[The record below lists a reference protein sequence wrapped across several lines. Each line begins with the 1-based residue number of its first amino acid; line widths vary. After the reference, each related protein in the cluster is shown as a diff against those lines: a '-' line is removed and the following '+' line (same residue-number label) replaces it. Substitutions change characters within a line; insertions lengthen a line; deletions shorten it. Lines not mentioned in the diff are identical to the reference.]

1 MSLPTFNLRCFMR
14 KTFILAVGILASF
27 SLCSEEDKGYIAK
40 KQQPSYGQDPAMS
53 QNPCSALTTDEQA
66 FATKLNSSNSSL
78 FCSKMT
84 PMQRQK
90 AMQMANSKGPSGAKI
105 TPDDAVQK
113 VMSSSN
119 TKAPGSKACPV
130 Q

>member
-1 MSLPTFNLRCFMR
+1 MQKAC
-14 KTFILAVGILASF
+14 ILAIGMLASL
-27 SLCSEEDKGYIAK
+27 SLYSEEDKGYVAK
-40 KQQPSYGQDPAMS
+40 KQQPSYAEDPAMA

-66 FATKLNSSNSSL
+66 FAKKLSSSNSTL

-84 PMQRQK
+84 PMQRQN
-90 AMQMANSKGPSGAKI
+90 AMQMANTKGPSGMKM

>member
-1 MSLPTFNLRCFMR
+1 MQ
-14 KTFILAVGILASF
+14 KAYILAIGMLASL
-27 SLCSEEDKGYIAK
+27 SLYSEEDKGYIAK
-40 KQQPSYGQDPAMS
+40 KQQPSYAEDQAMS
-53 QNPCSALTTDEQA
+53 QNPCNALTTDEQA
-66 FATKLNSSNSSL
+66 FAAKLNTTNSSL

-84 PMQRQK
+84 PMQRK
-90 AMQMANSKGPSGAKI
+90 NAMQMTNTKGPSGMKM

-119 TKAPGSKACPV
+119 TKASGSKACPV

>member
-1 MSLPTFNLRCFMR
+1 MQKAC
-14 KTFILAVGILASF
+14 ILAIGVLAS
-27 SLCSEEDKGYIAK
+27 LALYSEEDKGYVAK
-40 KQQPSYGQDPAMS
+40 KQQPSYAEDPALS

-66 FATKLNSSNSSL
+66 FATKLNSTNSSI

-90 AMQMANSKGPSGAKI
+90 AMQMTSTKGPSGTKM
-105 TPDDAVQK
+105 TPDDAVEK

-119 TKAPGSKACPV
+119 MKAPGSKACPV